1 MVTAMGETIEGVAIL
16 SDRGAMIALPRPCR
30 HHHLFSLAA
39 FMGVDPE
46 PGLQGFVTSRGRFV
60 TRKQALSIA
69 YAANQPIRK
78 SGNVSEL
85 YSEDL
90 W

>member
-1 MVTAMGETIEGVAIL
+1 MTETITGVAL
-16 SDRGAMIALPRPCR
+16 LRDDGALWSLPKPNR

-39 FMGVDPE
+39 FMGEDTE
-46 PGLQGFVTSRGRFV
+46 PCKQGFTTSYGRFLD
-60 TRKQALSIA
+60 RIDALAIA
-69 YAANQPIRK
+69 KAANQPIRK
-78 SGNVSEL
+78 NGNIREL